1 MPGLNWGIES
11 RSNTSEEVRDEA
23 AINPTGR
30 TGGSYGGKEEEE
42 VRT

>member
-1 MPGLNWGIES
+1 MPSLSWGIKI

-30 TGGSYGGKEEEE
+30 TGDSHRVMEEEE